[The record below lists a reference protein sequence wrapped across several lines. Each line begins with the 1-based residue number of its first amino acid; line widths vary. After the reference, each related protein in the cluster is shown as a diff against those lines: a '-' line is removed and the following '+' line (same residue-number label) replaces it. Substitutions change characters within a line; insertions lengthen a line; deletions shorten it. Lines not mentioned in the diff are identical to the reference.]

1 MPNTMMPLTSIMGWS
16 LRPRNLVAFFLQSR
30 TKVTFF
36 LWMLSA
42 ILCHLYRNGQPGR
55 AKGALVTECQDRQPL
70 HSARDPRK
78 LC

>member
-1 MPNTMMPLTSIMGWS
+1 MMPLTSIMGWS

-55 AKGALVTECQDRQPL
+55 AKGAPVTECQDRQPL
-70 HSARDPRK
+70 HGARDPRK